1 MARLR
6 RKLINGRFY
15 MLANVQGRVVTYQ
28 LKPSLHHRFCS
39 EGRKAGDY
47 IDQTEVIRLAQSGEL
62 YTKGIA
68 PFVSAPHPEFLFSP
82 VNPSVGPPSAQTTES
97 LEKPH
102 SDEGMT
108 SLEEPT
114 SPEVHPTSNRKKLA
128 VFLLALT
135 VLAVVIWV
143 LSGTSKSF

>member
-15 MLANVQGRVVTYQ
+15 MLANVQGHVVTYQ
-28 LKPSLHHRFCS
+28 LKPSLHHRFCC

-68 PFVSAPHPEFLFSP
+68 PFVSAPHPEFLLSP
-82 VNPSVGPPSAQTTES
+82 VNPTAGLPSAQTTES
-97 LEKPH
+97 LEKP
-102 SDEGMT
+102 DLGEGIA
-108 SLEEPT
+108 
-114 SPEVHPTSNRKKLA
+114 SPEVHSASTGKKVAIFIAALV
-128 VFLLALT
+128 VF
-135 VLAVVIWV
+135 AVVIWV